1 MSLCYIDH
9 EMRIGDHQI
18 DDIDHLFGKLPKRN
32 RWILISFLMRRW
44 NLMGLHNWYYFHH
57 DVKALWAYQANF
69 FHKDSDWGQRNIPL
83 SKLLAVP
90 NQTFAEMP
98 NFERQGNISTKPRK
112 YINEAEEIY
121 QLNTAKKRKAH
132 SSRKA
137 VVRTFG
143 AVQGGNVAIVTYK
156 KQTNMQFGI
165 TLFPRTDQQ
174 GLVCTKTERQKT
186 SFFWSFLNGQEFQ

>member
-1 MSLCYIDH
+1 M
-9 EMRIGDHQI
+9 
-18 DDIDHLFGKLPKRN
+18 
-32 RWILISFLMRRW
+32 
-44 NLMGLHNWYYFHH
+44 
-57 DVKALWAYQANF
+57 
-69 FHKDSDWGQRNIPL
+69 
-83 SKLLAVP
+83 P

-156 KQTNMQFGI
+156 KQT
-165 TLFPRTDQQ
+165 
-174 GLVCTKTERQKT
+174 
-186 SFFWSFLNGQEFQ
+186 